1 MRSAVQAVSLLM
13 MLVASA
19 SCTPPAAALDP
30 TLPPPP
36 TTTVEVW
43 NQNPVDMT
51 LYVTNRTHRIR
62 LGLVPG
68 SSTRTFVVPP
78 YLLASTNWL
87 GFQADPIG
95 AQAVSVSE
103 EFQVHPGDH
112 VGLTL
117 GR

>member
-1 MRSAVQAVSLLM
+1 MRPVVQVLVL
-13 MLVASA
+13 LVAFA
-19 SCTPPAAALDP
+19 SCTPKAALDP
-30 TLPPPP
+30 TQPPPP
-36 TTTVEVW
+36 KTTVQVW
-43 NQNPVDMT
+43 NQNPIDMT
-51 LYVTNRTHRIR
+51 LYVTNRTHRVR

-78 YLLASTNWL
+78 HLLLSTNWL

-95 AQAVSVSE
+95 AQGVSSSE
-103 EFQVHPGDH
+103 ELQVHPGDQ

>member
-1 MRSAVQAVSLLM
+1 MRHAVQVLSLLA
-13 MLVASA
+13 LFAAAA
-19 SCTPPAAALDP
+19 SCASTVPLDP
-30 TLPPPP
+30 SQPESPV
-36 TTTVEVW
+36 TTVQVW

-51 LYVTNRTHRIR
+51 LYVTNGIHRIR

-68 SSTRTFVVPP
+68 PGTRTFVLPP
-78 YLLASTNWL
+78 HLLLSTNWL

-95 AQAVSVSE
+95 ADGLSVSE
-103 EFQVHPGDH
+103 KIQVHPGDR